1 MIELMSI
8 DDLLK
13 INLDIP
19 NYQRPYKWQN
29 KSTIDLLNDIA
40 VAIDEYEKYS
50 DFKYRVG
57 TIILHKNEESENKFD
72 IIDGQQR
79 LITLVLI
86 KCYLDSSFD
95 CSLLH
100 HNFNSKI
107 AQTNIHNN
115 YECIRNWFSLRSNE
129 LKENF
134 KKILSNGI
142 EVVVLTVDKLTSA
155 FQLFDSQNT
164 RGKELDPHDLLKAYH
179 LREMQNEPYEMFHAV
194 SKWESFNPNS
204 ICNLFD
210 VYLFSILNWAKRE
223 KTKTFTANEIDNYKG
238 ISESSSYT
246 YAKRAKKADP
256 YFQITEPFISGND
269 FFEMV
274 AHYLILLNDI
284 NRELESNTKFE
295 NIKKIIDSDKSVG
308 FKYAVD
314 LFECAVLCY
323 YDKFH
328 NFDEQAIKKLFIWAF
343 MLRIDMQNLGF
354 DSINKYAS
362 GEWNDRYTNNIP
374 MFSKIVY
381 ARYHNDIANLMI
393 RVDSDNNEPADKKW
407 SKLYKELR
415 IMNGKED

>member
-1 MIELMSI
+1 M
-8 DDLLK
+8 
-13 INLDIP
+13 
-19 NYQRPYKWQN
+19 
-29 KSTIDLLNDIA
+29 
-40 VAIDEYEKYS
+40 
-50 DFKYRVG
+50 
-57 TIILHKNEESENKFD
+57 HKNEESENKFD

-95 CSLLH
+95 CSLLY

-274 AHYLILLNDI
+274 THY
-284 NRELESNTKFE
+284 
-295 NIKKIIDSDKSVG
+295 
-308 FKYAVD
+308 
-314 LFECAVLCY
+314 
-323 YDKFH
+323 
-328 NFDEQAIKKLFIWAF
+328 
-343 MLRIDMQNLGF
+343 
-354 DSINKYAS
+354 
-362 GEWNDRYTNNIP
+362 
-374 MFSKIVY
+374 
-381 ARYHNDIANLMI
+381 
-393 RVDSDNNEPADKKW
+393 
-407 SKLYKELR
+407 
-415 IMNGKED
+415 